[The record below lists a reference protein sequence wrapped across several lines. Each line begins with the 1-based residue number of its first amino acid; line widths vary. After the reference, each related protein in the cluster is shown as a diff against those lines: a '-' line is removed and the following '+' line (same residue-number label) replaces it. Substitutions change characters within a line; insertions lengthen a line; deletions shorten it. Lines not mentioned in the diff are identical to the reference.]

1 MFRLAACLMAVWELA
16 IKNTTPPD
24 MRAASYIAAA
34 RKIRALADRI
44 EATANAETPREK
56 QARTRAVN
64 AAAHAARLL
73 ATKNAKP

>member
-1 MFRLAACLMAVWELA
+1 MYHRINMKP
-16 IKNTTPPD
+16 I
-24 MRAASYIAAA
+24 SYIAAA
-34 RKIRALADRI
+34 RKLRALADRI

-64 AAAHAARLL
+64 AAAHTARLL